1 MIFFLAP
8 VACWNNFQ
16 PRKLVQKKNKKKM
29 IRLDH
34 PYIII
39 ITTSAYTI
47 HDDCEGIF
55 KLIADGV

>member
-1 MIFFLAP
+1 
-8 VACWNNFQ
+8 
-16 PRKLVQKKNKKKM
+16 M